1 MRQDETGYLP
11 ENDREFAGKV
21 INFAA
26 KFPDTRIG
34 DLIITK
40 LTDAGLRVWLSKD
53 LMDKYSRSMVFAVH
67 PNELPE
73 FLIANTKREAE

>member
-1 MRQDETGYLP
+1 MLQDETGYLP
-11 ENDREFAGKV
+11 ESDREFASKV

-53 LMDKYSRSMVFAVH
+53 LIDKYVRSMVFAVP
-67 PNELPE
+67 PNELPD
-73 FLIANTKREAE
+73 FLIANAKKDT